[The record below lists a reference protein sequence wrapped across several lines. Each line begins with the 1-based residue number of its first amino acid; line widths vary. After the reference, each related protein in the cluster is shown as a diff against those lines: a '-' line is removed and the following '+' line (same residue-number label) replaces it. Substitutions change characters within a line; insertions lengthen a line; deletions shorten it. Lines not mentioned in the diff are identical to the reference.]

1 MKFETLKPVDLRKAW
16 TNEAT
21 DFTPWLASQEGLEM
35 LGQAINME
43 LELDGTEKGV
53 GPYRADIVCLDTSTN
68 MKVLIENQIEK
79 TNHNHLGQVLTYAAG
94 LNAVTIIWIAKSF
107 TDEHRATLD
116 WMNEISN
123 EDINF
128 FGMEIELWQIGN
140 SGFAPKFNI
149 VSKPNDWLK
158 QRSTSY
164 LSKDISDT
172 KMLQLEFWT
181 KFNEFLKENGS
192 FIKVTK
198 ARPQHWNNYSIG
210 RSMFWLSTTV
220 NTQSHRISVAVQGRG
235 PFAPGFYSQL
245 EDQKNEIEE
254 EIGSPLIWKMASKQF
269 VIRKRNADAD
279 PTKKESWPAYFIWLR
294 ENLEKFHKVFSK
306 KIKRLKE
313 IELKNDELEADD
325 D

>member
-1 MKFETLKPVDLRKAW
+1 MKFEALKPIDLREAW

-43 LELDGTEKGV
+43 LELDETEKGV
-53 GPYRADIVCLDTSTN
+53 GPYRADIVCVDTSTN

-79 TNHNHLGQVLTYAAG
+79 TNHNHLGQILTYAAG

-123 EDINF
+123 EEINF
-128 FGMEIELWQIGN
+128 FGCEIELWQIGN
-140 SGFAPKFNI
+140 SGFAPKLNI

-164 LSKDISDT
+164 SSKDMSDT
-172 KMLQLEFWT
+172 RMLQLDFWT
-181 KFNEFLKENGS
+181 KFNECLKESGS
-192 FIKVTK
+192 FIKGTK
-198 ARPQHWNNYSIG
+198 ARPQGWNVYSIG
-210 RSMFWLSTTV
+210 RSKFWLSTTV
-220 NTQSHRISVAVQGRG
+220 NTQSNRISVSVNGRG
-235 PFAPGFYSQL
+235 PFASGFYSQL

-254 EIGSPLIWKMASKQF
+254 EIGSQLIWKMASKQF
-269 VIRKRNADAD
+269 VIRKRNADTD
-279 PTKKESWPAYFIWLR
+279 PTKKESWPAYFSWLK
-294 ENLEKFHKVFSK
+294 ENVEKFHTVFSK
-306 KIKRLKE
+306 RIKRLKE
-313 IELKNDELEADD
+313 IELKDDELEADD